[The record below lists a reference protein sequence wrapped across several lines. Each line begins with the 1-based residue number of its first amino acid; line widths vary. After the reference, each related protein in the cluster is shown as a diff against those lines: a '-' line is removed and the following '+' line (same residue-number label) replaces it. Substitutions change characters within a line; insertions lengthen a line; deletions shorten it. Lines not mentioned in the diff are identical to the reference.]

1 MSVEPQPAD
10 SPIPESIERQDLTLE
25 KAGSV
30 VLDGGVLDAKWAEKE
45 VHDHAAALA
54 CVTSTGHLCLYM
66 LEHDYLSAGRKH
78 AELKHL
84 ASSAKRDCLLL
95 SLDWSGG
102 DIRHAK
108 VMCHHRGHQT
118 KWRSSRPTYFRM
130 YSADTWIQNI

>member
-1 MSVEPQPAD
+1 MSVQPQPAD
-10 SPIPESIERQDLTLE
+10 GPISESIERHDLTLE

-66 LEHDYLSAGRKH
+66 LEHVSTDDCLS

-84 ASSAKRDCLLL
+84 TSSAEQDCLLL

-108 VMCHHRGHQT
+108 VMCDHHGQNGE
-118 KWRSSRPTYFRM
+118 SAVRPT
-130 YSADTWIQNI
+130 SE